1 MTQDIGQ
8 TVREAV
14 EQAKSEAAQA
24 VREAQQ
30 EVRDAQ
36 QQVREAQ
43 QEVRDAQREVRD
55 ARTADQRSEAN
66 DDLRDAQ
73 NELRDAENEL
83 RQAQAQTR
91 STPMV
96 HIGMPPDFP
105 RSGIPAGAMDIGIGF
120 CITLVVI
127 IVGWPISRALG
138 RRIERRGASQPVD
151 AGVAER
157 LQRIEQAVEAVAI
170 EVERISESQRYL
182 AKIQSR

>member
-1 MTQDIGQ
+1 VTQDIGQ

-14 EQAKSEAAQA
+14 EQAKGEAAQA
-24 VREAQQ
+24 LREAQQ
-30 EVRDAQ
+30 ELRNAQREVRDAQ
-36 QQVREAQ
+36 QEVRNAQ
-43 QEVRDAQREVRD
+43 QEVRH

-73 NELRDAENEL
+73 EQLRDAENEL
-83 RQAQAQTR
+83 RQAQGQAR
-91 STPMV
+91 YTPMV
-96 HIGMPPDFP
+96 GVPSDLS
-105 RSGIPAGAMDIGIGF
+105 RSGIPAGAMDIAIGF

-138 RRIERRGASQPVD
+138 RRIERRGASQAVEPAVT
-151 AGVAER
+151 ER

-182 AKIQSR
+182 AKIQAR

>member
-1 MTQDIGQ
+1 VTQDIGQ

-24 VREAQQ
+24 MREAQQ
-30 EVRDAQ
+30 ELRD
-36 QQVREAQ
+36 AQ
-43 QEVRDAQREVRD
+43 QEVRDAQREVRN

-73 NELRDAENEL
+73 EQLRDAENEL
-83 RQAQAQTR
+83 RQAQGQAR
-91 STPMV
+91 YTPMV
-96 HIGMPPDFP
+96 GVPPAFP
-105 RSGIPAGAMDIGIGF
+105 RSGIPAGAMDIAIGF

-138 RRIERRGASQPVD
+138 RRIERRGASQAVD
-151 AGVAER
+151 PGVTER

-182 AKIQSR
+182 AKIQAR

>member
-14 EQAKSEAAQA
+14 EQARSEAAQA
-24 VREAQQ
+24 MREAQQ
-30 EVRDAQ
+30 ELRD
-36 QQVREAQ
+36 AQ
-43 QEVRDAQREVRD
+43 QEVRDAQREVRN

-73 NELRDAENEL
+73 EQLRDAENEL
-83 RQAQAQTR
+83 RQAQGQAR
-91 STPMV
+91 YTPMV
-96 HIGMPPDFP
+96 GVPPAFP
-105 RSGIPAGAMDIGIGF
+105 SPGIPAGAMDIAIGF

-138 RRIERRGASQPVD
+138 RRIERRGASQAVD
-151 AGVAER
+151 AGVTER

-182 AKIQSR
+182 AKIQAR

>member
-14 EQAKSEAAQA
+14 EQAKSDAAQA
-24 VREAQQ
+24 MREAQQ
-30 EVRDAQ
+30 ELRD
-36 QQVREAQ
+36 AQ
-43 QEVRDAQREVRD
+43 QEVRDAQREVRN

-73 NELRDAENEL
+73 EQLRDAENEL
-83 RQAQAQTR
+83 RQAQGQAR
-91 STPMV
+91 YTPMV

-105 RSGIPAGAMDIGIGF
+105 RSGIPAGAMDIAIGF

-138 RRIERRGASQPVD
+138 RRIERRGASQAVD
-151 AGVAER
+151 AGVTER

-182 AKIQSR
+182 AKIQAR

>member
-24 VREAQQ
+24 MREAQQ
-30 EVRDAQ
+30 ELRD
-36 QQVREAQ
+36 AQ
-43 QEVRDAQREVRD
+43 QEVRDAQREVRN

-73 NELRDAENEL
+73 EQLRDAENEL
-83 RQAQAQTR
+83 RQAQGQAR
-91 STPMV
+91 YTPMV
-96 HIGMPPDFP
+96 GVPSDLS
-105 RSGIPAGAMDIGIGF
+105 RSGIPAGAMDIAIGF

-138 RRIERRGASQPVD
+138 RRIERRGASQAVD
-151 AGVAER
+151 AGVTER

-182 AKIQSR
+182 AKIHAR

>member
-1 MTQDIGQ
+1 VTQDIGQ

-24 VREAQQ
+24 VRDAQE
-30 EVRDAQ
+30 EVRGAR

-43 QEVRDAQREVRD
+43 QHVRDAQREVRD
-55 ARTADQRSEAN
+55 GSTADRRSEAN
-66 DDLRDAQ
+66 QELQNAQ
-73 NELRDAENEL
+73 NELNDAENEL

-96 HIGMPPDFP
+96 YTGAPPDYP
-105 RSGIPAGAMDIGIGF
+105 RSGIPAGAMDIAIGF

-138 RRIERRGASQPVD
+138 RRIERRGASQAVD
-151 AGVAER
+151 AGVTER

-182 AKIQSR
+182 AKIQAR

>member
-14 EQAKSEAAQA
+14 EQAKGEAAQA

-30 EVRDAQ
+30 ELRD
-36 QQVREAQ
+36 AQ
-43 QEVRDAQREVRD
+43 QEVRDAQREVGN

-73 NELRDAENEL
+73 EQLRDAENQL
-83 RQAQAQTR
+83 RQAQGQAR
-91 STPMV
+91 YTPMV
-96 HIGMPPDFP
+96 GMPTDLP
-105 RSGIPAGAMDIGIGF
+105 RSGIPAGAMDVAIGF

-138 RRIERRGASQPVD
+138 RRIERRGASQAVD
-151 AGVAER
+151 PGVTER

-182 AKIQSR
+182 AKIQAR

>member
-24 VREAQQ
+24 VRDAQQ
-30 EVRDAQ
+30 EVRGAQ
-36 QQVREAQ
+36 QQVRMAQ
-43 QEVRDAQREVRD
+43 QHVRDAQREVRD
-55 ARTADQRSEAN
+55 GSTADRRNDAN
-66 DDLRDAQ
+66 QELQDAQ
-73 NELRDAENEL
+73 SELRDAENEL
-83 RQAQAQTR
+83 RQAQSQAR
-91 STPMV
+91 FTPMV
-96 HIGMPPDFP
+96 GVPPDFS
-105 RSGIPAGAMDIGIGF
+105 RSGIPAGAMDIAIGF

-138 RRIERRGASQPVD
+138 RRVERRGASQAVD
-151 AGVAER
+151 AGVTER

-182 AKIQSR
+182 AKIQAR

>member
-14 EQAKSEAAQA
+14 EQAKGEAAQA

-30 EVRDAQ
+30 ELRDAQ
-36 QQVREAQ
+36 QEVRDAQ
-43 QEVRDAQREVRD
+43 QEVRDAQRQVGS

-66 DDLRDAQ
+66 NDLRDAQ
-73 NELRDAENEL
+73 EQLRDAENAL
-83 RQAQAQTR
+83 RQAQGQAR
-91 STPMV
+91 YTPMV
-96 HIGMPPDFP
+96 GMPSDFP
-105 RSGIPAGAMDIGIGF
+105 RSGIPAGAMDIAIGF

-138 RRIERRGASQPVD
+138 RRIERRGASQAVD
-151 AGVAER
+151 AGVTER
-157 LQRIEQAVEAVAI
+157 LRRIEQAVEAVAI

-182 AKIQSR
+182 AKIQAR